1 MARRFFLY
9 VIYDKM
15 KLDTQRNRN
24 FLTMISNGR
33 QEENNMKVFFI
44 MLVILSFTTVTYAVT
59 PNIVSVSGTVATGQM
74 LTITGTNMVQE
85 GL

>member
-1 MARRFFLY
+1 
-9 VIYDKM
+9 
-15 KLDTQRNRN
+15 
-24 FLTMISNGR
+24 
-33 QEENNMKVFFI
+33 MKVFFI